1 MPTTMILGQRGRA
14 GGESRLPPACTTAGP
29 ASAPKMIGGFT
40 FAVQWPREGK
50 SHARRARQIVEH
62 VECQGAVVA
71 GEQVL
76 HGRQRQITV
85 AVWPLVTLAEAERIA
100 ATCPW
105 VMPGTLE
112 VRE

>member
-1 MPTTMILGQRGRA
+1 MPLMIHGQRGRA
-14 GGESRLPPACTTAGP
+14 GGDSRLPPAGTTAGP
-29 ASAPKMIGGFT
+29 ASAPRMIGGFT

-50 SHARRARQIVEH
+50 SHAKRAKQIVLH
-62 VECQGAVVA
+62 VEGQGAAVA

-76 HGRQRQITV
+76 YGRQRQITV

-105 VMPGTLE
+105 VMPGSLE
-112 VRE
+112 VLP